1 MTDIGTLAKQ
11 FASPMMDAAELEF
24 LAQNMLESVRSGEG
38 LRGVE
43 IGTFYGDTT
52 LYCLNVLRG
61 AGVRAD
67 WFTIDPF
74 DLFTE
79 PDERNPQG
87 RAPKYL
93 SNLRASEFSSS
104 VTTIV
109 ATSEQAARLIPNDID
124 FLFIDGGHSYEVCH
138 FDLLNYA
145 QKLRGGG
152 GLFVDDYIPDYEG
165 VMRACDEFFAAHS
178 NFRIIDKRWFVSARK
193 L

>member
-1 MTDIGTLAKQ
+1 
-11 FASPMMDAAELEF
+11 MMDAAQLEF

-79 PDERNPQG
+79 PDDRNPQG

-93 SNLRASEFSSS
+93 SNLRASGFSSS

-145 QKLRGGG
+145 PKLRGGG
-152 GLFVDDYIPDYEG
+152 GLFVDITFPIMRVSCG
-165 VMRACDEFFAAHS
+165 RVM
-178 NFRIIDKRWFVSARK
+178 NFLQLILTSGLLISVGS
-193 L
+193 